1 MSEFLLELL
10 SEEIPARMQ
19 VQAAADLQRLVTEK
33 LTTAGLTFDS
43 AAAHSTPR
51 RLTLVIDGLPDRS
64 PDRAE
69 ERKGPK
75 VGSPDGAI
83 QGFLKS
89 SGLASIDEAEIR
101 ETDKGPVYFAVTK
114 IAGETTDTILASA
127 ISQVIASLP
136 WPKSMKWGE
145 TRRKWVRPLHQI
157 LAVFNG
163 RYLPYFE
170 VGVASYKPGDTVPV
184 FDENIPS
191 KRTTFGHR
199 FLTPEAFEVGSF
211 ADYERKLLEHHVVLD
226 REKRKWRIL
235 GDIKHLAD
243 EKGLTLVHDEAL
255 LEEVAGLI
263 EWPVALIG
271 SIDADFMDLPPEV
284 RRTTMRANQKY
295 FTLDAADGKP
305 APYFALV
312 ANMETADGGAAI
324 VAGNERVLRARLS
337 DARFFYDQ
345 DRKTPL
351 ADLRPK
357 LGKIVFHAKL
367 GTVLDRVERMV
378 ELAKII
384 APYVPGAEGETAMAV
399 EAARLCKCDL
409 VTGMVGEFPE
419 LQGVMGRYYALDE
432 NAPPHVADAIRDHY
446 KPLGPNDAC
455 PTAPVS
461 VVLALAEKI
470 DALVG
475 FFAIGETPTG
485 SKDPFA
491 LRRAALGAIRLIVEN
506 GLRIPLGQ
514 IFELAL
520 ECAIKLFTSTLA
532 TDSEAPENEQ
542 KSIFTNA
549 IIKHFNTALTFNK
562 KESKWQDLESELD
575 YVYDTLFP
583 ETIRL
588 LLTFFAD
595 RLKVALKERG
605 VRHDLIDAVFALGGE
620 DDLIKLLARVQALQ
634 DFLATDDGSNLLT
647 AYRRAANILK
657 IEEKRDGI
665 SYDGAPDPQ
674 YLTQVEELNLAKA
687 LDNTGF
693 IADDLITREKFEE
706 AMAAFATLRPV
717 VDAFFEHVTVNADM
731 PEIRANRLRLLSR
744 IRGTL
749 NKIADFSRIG

>member
-33 LTTAGLTFDS
+33 LTGAGLAFDR
-43 AAAHSTPR
+43 ATAHSTPR
-51 RLTLVIDGLPDRS
+51 RLTLVIDGLADRS

-75 VGSPDGAI
+75 VGAPDGAI

-89 SGLASIDEAEIR
+89 SGLASIDQAEIR
-101 ETDKGPVYFAVTK
+101 ETDKGPVYFAVRAIPGEPTADLL
-114 IAGETTDTILASA
+114 AGIIVDA
-127 ISQVIASLP
+127 IDRLP
-136 WPKSMKWGE
+136 WPKSMRWAEG
-145 TRRKWVRPLHQI
+145 RRRWVRPLSGI
-157 LAVFNG
+157 LALLDGKIVSLG
-163 RYLPYFE
+163 DAPELP
-170 VGVASYKPGDTVPV
+170 ASGASTV
-184 FDENIPS
+184 
-191 KRTTFGHR
+191 GHR
-199 FLTPEAFEVGSF
+199 FLSPKVFTATGF
-211 ADYERKLLEHHVVLD
+211 ADYERQLLDHHVVLD

-235 GDIKHLAD
+235 GDIKHLAG
-243 EKGLTLVHDEAL
+243 EKGLMLVPDEPL

-295 FTLDAADGKP
+295 FTLEAADGKP
-305 APYFALV
+305 ALYFALV

-367 GTVLDRVERMV
+367 GTVLDRVERLV
-378 ELAKII
+378 ELVKVI
-384 APYVPGAEGETAMAV
+384 APYVAGAEATMAV

-605 VRHDLIDAVFALGGE
+605 VRHDLIDAVLALGGE

>member
-33 LTTAGLTFDS
+33 LTGAGLAFDS
-43 AAAHSTPR
+43 ATAHSTPR

-75 VGSPDGAI
+75 VGAPDGAI

-89 SGLASIDEAEIR
+89 SGLASIDQAEIR
-101 ETDKGPVYFAVTK
+101 ETDKGPVYFAVRAIPGEATADLL
-114 IAGETTDTILASA
+114 AGIVVDA
-127 ISQVIASLP
+127 IDRLP
-136 WPKSMKWGE
+136 WPKSMRWAEG
-145 TRRKWVRPLHQI
+145 RRRWVRPLSGI
-157 LAVFNG
+157 LALLDGKIVSLG
-163 RYLPYFE
+163 DAPELP
-170 VGVASYKPGDTVPV
+170 VSGAST
-184 FDENIPS
+184 I
-191 KRTTFGHR
+191 GHR
-199 FLTPEAFEVGSF
+199 FMSPAPFTVTGF
-211 ADYERKLLEHHVVLD
+211 ADYERQLLDHHVVLD

-235 GDIKHLAD
+235 GDIKHLAN
-243 EKGLTLVHDEAL
+243 EKGLMLVPDEPL

-367 GTVLDRVERMV
+367 GTVLDRVERLV
-378 ELAKII
+378 ELVKVI
-384 APYVPGAEGETAMAV
+384 APYVPGAETTMAV

-491 LRRAALGAIRLIVEN
+491 LRRAALGVIRLIVEN
-506 GLRIPLGQ
+506 QLKISLLSLLQ
-514 IFELAL
+514 IADDVIEKMFWSHNSAAL
-520 ECAIKLFTSTLA
+520 
-532 TDSEAPENEQ
+532 P
-542 KSIFTNA
+542 
-549 IIKHFNTALTFNK
+549 KHFRTGWSQPYIDRVWSL
-562 KESKWQDLESELD
+562 LD
-575 YVYDTLFP
+575 
-583 ETIRL
+583 
-588 LLTFFAD
+588 FFAD

-605 VRHDLIDAVFALGGE
+605 VRHDLIEAVFALGGE
-620 DDLIKLLARVQALQ
+620 DDLVRLLARVHALQ
-634 DFLATDDGSNLLT
+634 DFLATEDGVNLLS

-657 IEEKRDGI
+657 IEEKRDGV
-665 SYDGAPDPQ
+665 SYDGAPDPKYFMQ
-674 YLTQVEELNLAKA
+674 GEERLLADA
-687 LDNTGF
+687 LETTGSMV
-693 IADDLITREKFEE
+693 DDLIAAEDFRG
-706 AMAAFATLRPV
+706 AMIKFATLRPNI
-717 VDAFFEHVTVNADM
+717 DAFFDYVTVNANGKDL
-731 PEIRANRLRLLSR
+731 RANRLRLLSR

>member
-33 LTTAGLTFDS
+33 LTGAGLAFDS
-43 AAAHSTPR
+43 ATAHSTPR
-51 RLTLVIDGLPDRS
+51 RLTLVIDGLADRS

-75 VGSPDGAI
+75 VGAPDGAI

-89 SGLASIDEAEIR
+89 SGLASIDQAEIR
-101 ETDKGPVYFAVTK
+101 ETDKRPVYFAVRAIPGEATADLL
-114 IAGETTDTILASA
+114 AGIVVDA
-127 ISQVIASLP
+127 IDRLP
-136 WPKSMKWGE
+136 WPKSMRWAEG
-145 TRRKWVRPLHQI
+145 RRRWVRPLSGI
-157 LAVFNG
+157 LALLDGKIVSLG
-163 RYLPYFE
+163 DAPELP
-170 VGVASYKPGDTVPV
+170 ASGASTV
-184 FDENIPS
+184 
-191 KRTTFGHR
+191 GHR
-199 FLTPEAFEVGSF
+199 FLSPKVFTVTGF
-211 ADYERKLLEHHVVLD
+211 ADYERQLLDHHVVLD

-243 EKGLTLVHDEAL
+243 EKGLTLVHDEGL

-312 ANMETADGGAAI
+312 ANMETADSGGAI

-351 ADLRPK
+351 ADLRPR

-367 GTVLDRVERMV
+367 GTVLDRVERLV
-378 ELAKII
+378 ELVKVI
-384 APYVPGAEGETAMAV
+384 APYVPGAEATMAV

-491 LRRAALGAIRLIVEN
+491 LRRAALGIIRLIVEN
-506 GLRIPLGQ
+506 GLRLKLRDIIKDSNKLLQKKLTPDTEQYLQ
-514 IFELAL
+514 KL
-520 ECAIKLFTSTLA
+520 ESDKKILTEIGAEETLLEEFQLKIKS
-532 TDSEAPENEQ
+532 ENEL
-542 KSIFTNA
+542 IN
-549 IIKHFNTALTFNK
+549 NK
-562 KESKWQDLESELD
+562 QDDVASQ
-575 YVYDTLFP
+575 
-583 ETIRL
+583 L
-588 LLTFFAD
+588 LAFFAD

-620 DDLIKLLARVQALQ
+620 DDLIRLLARVQALQ
-634 DFLATDDGSNLLT
+634 DFLETNDGVNLLS

-657 IEEKRDGI
+657 IEEKRDGV
-665 SYDGAPDPQ
+665 SYDDAPNPE
-674 YLTQVEELNLAKA
+674 YFTQAEELQLASA
-687 LDNTGF
+687 LQAADIQVYGLIDNESY
-693 IADDLITREKFEE
+693 REI
-706 AMAAFATLRPV
+706 MGVFATLRPE
-717 VDAFFEHVTVNADM
+717 VDAFFEHVTVNADV